1 MELFRGCELHVPTCY
16 DNWLTFRS
24 NKELHWSIFLGTGD
38 VLLVLLLAVVMMH
51 VCLSL
56 CKYLHSA
63 ALRSR
68 RLWPPLAVD
77 PDSRVLCFCVWAV
90 EKCAGFNG
98 FNSASVCQAGSA
110 LLSQLCSSLTLHH
123 SNLVSISGCVN
134 VLWPRLHIM
143 KVLQTAK
150 SLLRSVFIL
159 SAPFRAAAVSFR
171 EFFPW
176 RKRDYPLWFI
186 C

>member
-16 DNWLTFRS
+16 DNWFTFHS
-24 NKELHWSIFLGTGD
+24 DKELHWSIFLGTGD

-56 CKYLHSA
+56 RKYLHSA

-68 RLWPPLAVD
+68 RLWPPL
-77 PDSRVLCFCVWAV
+77 SRPRLSCFMFLCLSGWKMCR
-90 EKCAGFNG
+90 FNG
-98 FNSASVCQAGSA
+98 LNSASVCQAGSA
-110 LLSQLCSSLTLHH
+110 LLFQLCSSLTLHH
-123 SNLVSISGCVN
+123 NNPVNISGCVN

-143 KVLQTAK
+143 KVQQTAK